1 MLFSKPQSIF
11 EQDINAIVGDYDKD
25 FVAILTIVIGKE
37 LQPFFID
44 LYRFL
49 GLQKFLEVL
58 DLSTVY
64 SFKDW
69 PTKEDIETIILLCVV
84 YILKR
89 KKNLSWPEI
98 RATLKKYD
106 FRSIKYSLRLNL
118 LDRYINSVSD
128 ALKIKQE
135 EETDVYRLFEEA
147 IEVLSAK

>member
-1 MLFSKPQSIF
+1 MLFSKPQSVF
-11 EQDINAIVGDYDKD
+11 EQDINVIVGDYDKD
-25 FVAILTIVIGKE
+25 FAAILTIVIGKE

-69 PTKEDIETIILLCVV
+69 PTKEDVETIILLCVV

-98 RATLKKYD
+98 RAVLKKYD

-135 EETDVYRLFEEA
+135 EETDVYKLFEEA